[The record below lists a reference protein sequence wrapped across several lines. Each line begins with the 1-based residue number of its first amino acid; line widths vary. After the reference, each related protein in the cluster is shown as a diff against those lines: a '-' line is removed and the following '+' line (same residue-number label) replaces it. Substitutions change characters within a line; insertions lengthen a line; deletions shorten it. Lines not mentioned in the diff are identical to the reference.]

1 MAKKKQNKKRQNKS
15 PIPSKPKV
23 SGIPFAMSPNLFEIQ
38 KIKEQATAEAVKI
51 LQEKV
56 ERSDA
61 ELKRLQ
67 IEAYNEALDDALRY
81 ILVMGCRALNNKFG
95 FGYIRLERFVDEIMF
110 LIEEGDVNETE
121 KWLKDVGLSLKLI
134 PAEESK
140 EGEYNGTD

>member
-15 PIPSKPKV
+15 PIPIKPKV
-23 SGIPFAMSPNLFEIQ
+23 SGIPFSMSPNLFEIQ

-134 PAEESK
+134 PTEESK
-140 EGEYNGTD
+140 EGEHNGTD